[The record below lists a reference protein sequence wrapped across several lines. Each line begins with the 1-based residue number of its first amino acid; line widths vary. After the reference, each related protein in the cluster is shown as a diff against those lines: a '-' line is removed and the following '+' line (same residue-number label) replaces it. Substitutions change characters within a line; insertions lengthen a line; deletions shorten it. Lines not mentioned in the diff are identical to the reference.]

1 MVSTKEEG
9 GRVKQYFTWRVWVL
23 LIVLLLGAVVLSPNP
38 WASGI
43 EIVSVDASS
52 DASQFGLDSGQKIL
66 SVNGQEVTTKHD
78 VVQALALLEYPE
90 QEVTVES
97 SNGTFRYT
105 VTNDL
110 GFLVDENLTVIQ
122 STVDV
127 PKGSTLL
134 SINGEGISD
143 ADAFTD
149 VYEALI
155 PKNTI
160 KIETDAGQ
168 IAYLSRETPSF
179 VVAEAK
185 KTNLAFGLDFTGGTR
200 VLLQPVSEEEITDS
214 DITNLIDVLSNR
226 LNVYGLSDIK
236 IRSAS
241 DWEGHKYVL
250 VELAGVTEEE
260 VRDLISQQGKFEAK
274 VGEDVVFE
282 GGKEDIPYVCRN
294 DGSCSGIRNCQQ
306 NGESSWACSFDFT
319 ITLSQDAAKT
329 QANATSV
336 LDVVSENGQRYL
348 SKPLDLYLDGQLVD
362 SLLISENLKGQA
374 TTSISISGPGYGSSE
389 ISALEDATAN
399 MNTLQTILITGSLPF
414 DLEIVK
420 LDTISPVMG
429 ESFLRNTLLVAILS
443 VIAVAA
449 VIFVRYRQLKY
460 VFPVM
465 FTLLTELFLI
475 LSFAAA
481 VGWNLDI
488 AALAGILAAIGTGVD
503 DQIVILDEAVRGRK
517 ENTNTQERLKRAF
530 FIIFAAYAT
539 TVVAMLPLWNAG
551 AGLLR
556 GFALTTIAG
565 VTIGVFLTRPAFASL
580 IEKMEKE

>member
-1 MVSTKEEG
+1 LVFAKEEG
-9 GRVKQYFTWRVWVL
+9 GRMKQYFTWRVWVL
-23 LIVLLLGAVVLSPNP
+23 LITLLLGFVVLSPNP
-38 WASGI
+38 WATGV

-52 DASQFGLDSGQKIL
+52 DAVQFGLDTGQKIL
-66 SVNGQEVTTKHD
+66 SVNGQEVLREHD
-78 VVQALALLEYPE
+78 VVTALALLEYAE
-90 QEVTVES
+90 QDVTVETS
-97 SNGTFRYT
+97 EGEFTYT

-110 GFLVDENLTVIQ
+110 GFLVDVNLTVIQ
-122 STVDV
+122 SSVNV
-127 PKGSTLL
+127 SEGSTLL
-134 SINGEGISD
+134 SINGEEVSD
-143 ADAFTD
+143 VKEFNT
-149 VYEALI
+149 VYEELI
-155 PKNTI
+155 PKKTI
-160 KIETDAGQ
+160 KIETDAGL
-168 IAYLSRETPSF
+168 IAYLSREVPSF
-179 VVAEAK
+179 VVSEAQ

-200 VLLQPVSEEEITDS
+200 VLLQPVSENEITDS
-214 DITNLIDVLSNR
+214 DITNLMDVLSNR

-274 VGEDVVFE
+274 VGEDVVFV

-294 DGSCSGIRNCQQ
+294 DGSCSGIRSCQQ
-306 NGESSWACSFDFT
+306 SGETWNCNFDFT

-348 SKPLDLYLDGQLVD
+348 SKPLDLYLDGELVD

-374 TTSISISGPGYGSSE
+374 TTSISISGPGYGSTE
-389 ISALEDATAN
+389 IAALEDATAN

-429 ESFLRNTLLVAILS
+429 DSFLKNTLLVAILS
-443 VIAVAA
+443 VIAVAV
-449 VIFVRYRQLKY
+449 VIFLRYRQLKY

-475 LSFAAA
+475 LSFAAV

-517 ENTNTQERLKRAF
+517 EHTNTQERLKRAF

>member
-1 MVSTKEEG
+1 MVSSKEEG
-9 GRVKQYFTWRVWVL
+9 GRMKQYFTWRVWAL
-23 LIVLLLGAVVLSPNP
+23 LIALLLGFLVLAPNP
-38 WASGI
+38 WASGV
-43 EIVSVDASS
+43 EIVSLDASS
-52 DASQFGLDSGQKIL
+52 DAAQLGLAIGQEIL
-66 SVNGQEVTTKHD
+66 SINGQEVRSEHD
-78 VVQALALLEYPE
+78 VIQALALLVYPE
-90 QEVTVES
+90 QEVTVKTSREEVS
-97 SNGTFRYT
+97 YT

-110 GFLVDENLTVIQ
+110 GFILDTNLTILE
-122 STVDV
+122 STINIT
-127 PKGSTLL
+127 KGSTVL
-134 SINGEGISD
+134 SINEKDVSD
-143 ADAFTD
+143 QKEFEELYD
-149 VYEALI
+149 ELI
-155 PKNTI
+155 PKKVM
-160 KIETDAGQ
+160 KIETDAGLV
-168 IAYLSRETPSF
+168 AYLSREIPSF
-179 VVAEAK
+179 IVTEAK

-200 VLLQPVSEEEITDS
+200 VLLQPVSENEITDA

-260 VRDLISQQGKFEAK
+260 VQDLISQQGKFEAK
-274 VGEDVVFE
+274 IGDDVVFV

-294 DGSCSGIRNCQQ
+294 DGSCSGIRACQQ
-306 NGESSWACSFDFT
+306 SGETWSCSFDFT
-319 ITLSQDAAKT
+319 ITLSQDAAET
-329 QANATSV
+329 QANATSA
-336 LDVVSENGQRYL
+336 LEVVAQAGQRYL
-348 SKPLDLYLDGQLVD
+348 SKPLDLYLDGELVD

-389 ISALEDATAN
+389 IAALEDATAN

-429 ESFLRNTLLVAILS
+429 ESFLKNTLLVAILS
-443 VIAVAA
+443 ILAVAV
-449 VIFVRYRQLKY
+449 VIFVRYRQWKY

-475 LSFAAA
+475 LSFAAV

-517 ENTNTQERLKRAF
+517 EHTSTQERLKRAF